1 MEVDVVLNEEKCFVK
16 FCYFVLFEEIRGIF
30 LGCLEFDENISLFFD
45 FEGFLF
51 FEFIILLKF

>member
-1 MEVDVVLNEEKCFVK
+1 M
-16 FCYFVLFEEIRGIF
+16 GIF